1 MARDFNDSLATRAA
15 DRSVCGMVDRRWAH
29 GPLSASSLDQIR
41 PSACPMRLAPKSDV
55 AAEVR
60 WSPLASKHF
69 ELAASQIALAPS
81 GHPLQQ
87 GSSVLC
93 SVPRYSST
101 ANHRFI
107 TIKLRVPLG
116 IFLPALLD
124 RLLRRCLY
132 QPISRCLGFHTPRH
146 INTAPSQ
153 RVVIARDSYRI
164 IHRVERP
171 ESPKT
176 AASSFA
182 HCT

>member
-41 PSACPMRLAPKSDV
+41 PSACPMRLTQKSDV

-101 ANHRFI
+101 ANHKFI
-107 TIKLRVPLG
+107 TIKLRVPYLSASPARPVAEMLPLPANIEMLG
-116 IFLPALLD
+116 IPYPSTHQHRALPVGCNCT
-124 RLLRRCLY
+124 RLVPYHSPCR
-132 QPISRCLGFHTPRH
+132 
-146 INTAPSQ
+146 TA
-153 RVVIARDSYRI
+153 
-164 IHRVERP
+164 
-171 ESPKT
+171 
-176 AASSFA
+176 
-182 HCT
+182 